1 MIKSIK
7 IANIAEDRVE
17 PAFKNNNVP
26 ICLFSSNE
34 YAPYCGVLIYSLI
47 ESSSPENNYDII
59 ILNRDISE
67 NNKAL
72 MGQLIESRKNISIR
86 FIDTSSISE
95 ALHVNVHGHF
105 ALESCLKLF
114 LLSNVFEYYTA
125 FVATDSDLVFNHDV
139 AELYNIDIGD
149 NYMAAVDD
157 VIMKRFVA
165 QNRISGDT
173 SNAPHIRCGA
183 YITEYLGMPSAD
195 KYYNTGVVVFNLKRC
210 REDGVFEKVFE
221 LINTKEYWF
230 LEQDVLNEVCGEKIY
245 ELDYRWNVLNGDGQL
260 NSIKNYL
267 SEDQLKRFSAA
278 LDDHY
283 IMHFAGSSKPWIN
296 TDIDYADVFFAFA
309 GKTPWY
315 RDIIFR
321 AYAPYHNA
329 VLNTVFISD
338 IRSDRIS
345 PAFSQNNVPICMFSS
360 SDYAPFCGVLINSI
374 IKNSDKRN
382 CYDIVILERNISLMN
397 KEKILNSVAGAE
409 NVSVRFVNLSNVSG
423 EVGAQTYG
431 YYVLESCLKLFLLSD
446 VFEGY
451 EKFIALDS
459 DLVLNRDVA
468 DLLEIDIDGKY
479 MAAVDDIVMHIMVAN
494 KEQRGQASN
503 APHIPAGDYI
513 IEHIGLETD
522 NIYYN
527 TGVIVLNLAECR
539 KQNLYA
545 AATKLVT
552 TKAYWFLEQDVL
564 NELCAE
570 HTLNLDYRWNTI
582 CLNAEYTDFLKKN
595 SPNDLFISY
604 CRSIEEPFVMHFA
617 GGVKPWSN
625 PFCDH
630 AEYFFKYARDTIWY
644 ELIIL
649 NIIKSNVSGVSR
661 AVDSKFRDNRN
672 LINANFN
679 TINSNAWKMSIKS
692 FAKSTLRLLLRIR
705 YGKNEDRRIYVYNQ
719 IKRWKDKNYR
729 NARKQMHLRFLKGR
743 INKLFHLKKE
753 HYNYDKIKRFKN
765 KYKGQRCF
773 IVGTGPSLTP
783 EQLDLLKDEVTFSLN
798 SIYKL
803 FDKTSWR
810 PTFYVQ
816 NDMALDYGMAL
827 PQSVR
832 WDELKSWLCKYQMK
846 NLIFT
851 SSNYNREIA
860 EMAKGECFFIPV
872 KETYYDLIRKDPPKF
887 GKNCAKCVYSY
898 RTTIYLITQIAR
910 YMGFSE
916 ICLVGTDANYMSGKV
931 HAYDEDKDYRRLFG
945 DRNTTK
951 IITNDILLGFKAIR
965 YHSEKLKFKVFNCTP
980 GGNLEYFQRFDL
992 VDLVHSVDM
1001 REVHRKIEVSII
1013 VPVYNSAKYLRKCF
1027 SSLVNQTFESL
1038 EIIAVNNG
1046 STDNSLVILNQFSKK
1061 YPDKVR
1067 VVSIEHHNYA
1077 GAGRNKG
1084 IQLAKGKYIA
1094 FSDSDDEMPDYAI
1107 EKMYKRAIETNA
1119 ELVVGPHLNVK
1130 RGKRVLLRSYENIGG
1145 NDIREYF
1152 TKIEPAPWGKLFRK
1166 DFVDRIGFMPENF
1179 CFEDLAWYLVYI
1191 TYVENVAYC
1200 PTIGYIYHEHS
1211 NSQVHSKK
1219 NVRILDTIKAE
1230 KYGYDN
1236 CKPGCSEYIV
1246 YYIAMRIRVNM
1257 KFRPYFMDE
1266 WQAYLST
1273 MWGEISQNPYVIK
1286 DIALYNFLEKQVNGS
1301 GDDRS

>member
-34 YAPYCGVLIYSLI
+34 YVPYCGVLIYSLI
-47 ESSSPENNYDII
+47 ENSSPENNYDII

-67 NNKAL
+67 SNKAL
-72 MGQLIESRKNISIR
+72 MGQLIENRKNISIR
-86 FIDTSSISE
+86 FIDTSSIAE

-114 LLSNVFEYYTA
+114 LLSNVFEHYPA

-195 KYYNTGVVVFNLKRC
+195 RYYNTGVIVFNLKWC

-245 ELDYRWNVLNGDGQL
+245 ELDYRWNVLNYDGQL
-260 NSIKNYL
+260 DSIKNFL

-278 LDDHY
+278 LDDY
-283 IMHFAGSSKPWIN
+283 YVMHFAGPSKPWIN
-296 TDIDYADVFFAFA
+296 TEIDYADVFFSFA

-338 IRSDRIS
+338 ICSDRIP

-374 IKNSDKRN
+374 IKNRGERN
-382 CYDIVILERNISLMN
+382 CYDIVILERSISLVN
-397 KEKILNSVAGAE
+397 KEKILASVAGIE
-409 NVSVRFVNLSNVSG
+409 NVSVRFVNLSNVSE

-451 EKFIALDS
+451 DKFIALDS

-468 DLLEIDIDGKY
+468 ELLKVDIDGKY

-494 KEQRGQASN
+494 NEQRGQASN

-513 IEHIGLETD
+513 VEHIGLETD
-522 NIYYN
+522 NVYYN

-582 CLNAEYTDFLKKN
+582 CLNAEYTAFLKKS

-604 CRSIEEPFVMHFA
+604 CRSIEDPFVMHFA

-672 LINANFN
+672 LINAHFN

-705 YGKNEDRRIYVYNQ
+705 YGKDENRRAYVYNQ

-729 NARKQMHLRFLKGR
+729 YARKQMRLRFLKGWV
-743 INKLFHLKKE
+743 NKLFHLKKE

-765 KYKGQRCF
+765 KYKGRRCF
-773 IVGTGPSLTP
+773 IVGTGPSLTL

-816 NDMALDYGMAL
+816 NDVMLSYGVALK
-827 PQSVR
+827 QTVR
-832 WDELKSWLCKYQMK
+832 WNELKEWVGKFKMN
-846 NLIFT
+846 NLIF
-851 SSNYNREIA
+851 SSSSYNRQILD
-860 EMAKGECFFIPV
+860 MANGECFFVPTEEYLYRLIPQ
-872 KETYYDLIRKDPPKF
+872 LPAKF
-887 GKNCAKCVYSY
+887 GLDCSQRLYTCG
-898 RTTIYLITQIAR
+898 TTIYMIAQLAA

-916 ICLVGTDANYMSGKV
+916 IYLLGTDASYTLSKV
-931 HAYDEDKDYRRLFG
+931 HAYEEDSSYKNLYEDKGRAKRLTDGLLIGFRMIKYHN
-945 DRNTTK
+945 DRLHFAK
-951 IITNDILLGFKAIR
+951 I
-965 YHSEKLKFKVFNCTP
+965 FNCTP
-980 GGNLEYFQRFDL
+980 GGNLEYFPRCSLEDVVDTNRKGNVATL
-992 VDLVHSVDM
+992 V
-1001 REVHRKIEVSII
+1001 EVSII
-1013 VPVYNSAKYLRKCF
+1013 VPVYNSAKYLKRCLT
-1027 SSLVNQTFESL
+1027 SLVNQTFASA

-1046 STDNSLVILNQFSKK
+1046 STDNSLKILKSFEKK

-1067 VVSIEHHNYA
+1067 VISIEHHNYA

-1084 IQLAKGKYIA
+1084 IELARGKYIA
-1094 FSDSDDEMPDYAI
+1094 FCDSDDEMPDDAI

-1130 RGKRVLLRSYENIGG
+1130 RGKSVLQRSYENIGKG
-1145 NDIREYF
+1145 IGEYF
-1152 TKIEPAPWGKLFRK
+1152 TKIEPSPWGKLFRK
-1166 DFVDRIGFMPENF
+1166 DFVDKIGFMPENF

-1191 TYVENVAYC
+1191 TYAENVAYC
-1200 PTIGYIYHEHS
+1200 PTIGYIYHEYS

-1236 CKPGCSEYIV
+1236 CKPGCSEHIV
-1246 YYIAMRIRVNM
+1246 YYIAMRIRINM
-1257 KFRPYFMDE
+1257 KIRPYFMNE
-1266 WQAYLST
+1266 WLEYLSA
-1273 MWGEISQNPYVIK
+1273 MWREISQNPYVIK
-1286 DIALYNFLEKQVNGS
+1286 DVALYNFLEKQLNRS